1 MFLLTAAVA
10 VIVVPWYGLTV
21 GYSAAAWVWFAV
33 LLYANGLAIT
43 TGYHRLWSHKT
54 YDAHW
59 SVRLIL
65 MIFGTM
71 ALQNSILVWSSNHR
85 SHHVYVDDNERDPY
99 SAGRGLWFSHIGWML
114 RSYKSSVT
122 DFSNVRDLQ
131 KDPIVAFQHRWYLP
145 LALALNFG
153 LPLALGWLHDELWGM
168 FLLAGV
174 LRLVV
179 SHHFTF
185 LINSFAHAFGRQP
198 YSDEHSAR
206 DSGWLAFLT
215 YGEGYHNFH
224 HQFAHDYR
232 NGIRWWQ
239 WDPSKWIICSL
250 SWVGLTTKLRRT
262 PAVVIQRAR
271 LAMQFRAQAGLPAPR
286 RPRAHPGDD
295 RPRVRAVHGDSR
307 PVDPPD
313 GRLVPEDPGTARP
326 ALGRGP
332 FPPGIARPR
341 GGTPAPAAAPGAPRR
356 PTGLRPAPIPA
367 LDPCRHLATVRSLS
381 PNGTA
386 CSPAAPQVATLV
398 LPQRRIPH
406 GHLEG
411 HRRQGFDLVRCGR
424 QHAAARRSPAP

>member
-1 MFLLTAAVA
+1 MNSTAPTAREPLIWSRVLMFVLTAAVSA
-10 VIVVPWYGLTV
+10 VVVPWYGFTV

-65 MIFGTM
+65 MVCGTM

-85 SHHVYVDDNERDPY
+85 SHHQFVDDNERDPY

-114 RSYKSSVT
+114 RSYQSSVT

-131 KDPIVAFQHRWYLP
+131 KDPIVAFQHRYYLP

-153 LPLALGWLHDELWGM
+153 LPLLLGWLHDELWGM

-174 LRLVV
+174 LRLAV
-179 SHHFTF
+179 SHHLTF
-185 LINSFAHAFGRQP
+185 LINSAAHAFGRQP

-206 DSGWLAFLT
+206 DNGWLAVLT

-232 NGIRWWQ
+232 NGIRWWH

-250 SWVGLTTKLRRT
+250 SWLGLTRRLRRT

-271 LAMQFRAQAGLPAPR
+271 LAMQFRRVEATLEHKRSSLP
-286 RPRAHPGDD
+286 H
-295 RPRVRAVHGDSR
+295 
-307 PVDPPD
+307 VDLE
-313 GRLVPEDPGTARP
+313 RLR
-326 ALGRGP
+326 
-332 FPPGIARPR
+332 
-341 GGTPAPAAAPGAPRR
+341 
-356 PTGLRPAPIPA
+356 
-367 LDPCRHLATVRSLS
+367 ATV
-381 PNGTA
+381 A
-386 CSPAAPQVATLV
+386 HEYEQFAATLAKWTH
-398 LPQRRIPH
+398 LTDAWYQKTREQLAQRWEEARFH
-406 GHLEG
+406 QECRALAAELRMQ
-411 HRRQGFDLVRCGR
+411 HRRLKHLGAQL
-424 QHAAARRSPAP
+424 A